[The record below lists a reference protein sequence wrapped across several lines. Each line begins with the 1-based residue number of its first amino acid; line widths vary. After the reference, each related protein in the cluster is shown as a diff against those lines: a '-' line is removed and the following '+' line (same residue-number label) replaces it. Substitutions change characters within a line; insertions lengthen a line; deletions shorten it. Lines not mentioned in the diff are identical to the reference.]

1 MDNVNILALIVL
13 FIVAAVVVVT
23 FLVLVIFF
31 GPKRTNASKKLPFE
45 CGTEGVGDARSPF
58 PIKYYLAA
66 IIFAVFDVEVAFLY
80 PWAVSFKSLHLVGFI
95 SMVIFLAV
103 LAIGLYYAIKRGVF
117 EWK

>member
-1 MDNVNILALIVL
+1 MYNANLLALVVL
-13 FIVAAVVVVT
+13 FVVAAVVVVA
-23 FLVLVIFF
+23 FLALVVLF
-31 GPKRTNASKKLPFE
+31 GPKRSNASKSLPFE

-80 PWAVSFKSLHLVGFI
+80 PWAVSFRSLHLVGFV
-95 SMVIFLAV
+95 SMLVFLAV